1 MHDKLLHM
9 IYYKDDL
16 ETKREDVAP
25 EEQFIQVSAL
35 QLEEGSTFRPHKHI
49 WKEAPEP
56 EVIAQESW
64 CIMKGRVKAHFYDL
78 DDSLIGEYEL
88 NEGDISLTIIS
99 RGANPHQI
107 NFSPSLPV
115 YPPNLENPGLLVH
128 AYIIYFSVFLL
139 TFTASLPVSSSV
151 TVTLLSRSFISP

>member
-1 MHDKLLHM
+1 MLKIYSDIMHDKLLHM

-88 NEGDISLTIIS
+88 NEGDISLTFEGGHTYTILED
-99 RGANPHQI
+99 AK
-107 NFSPSLPV
+107 V
-115 YPPNLENPGLLVH
+115 YEYKTGPYQGEEKDK
-128 AYIIYFSVFLL
+128 VFLE
-139 TFTASLPVSSSV
+139 T
-151 TVTLLSRSFISP
+151 

>member
-49 WKEAPEP
+49 WEEAPEP

-88 NEGDISLTIIS
+88 NEGDISLTFEGGHTYTILED
-99 RGANPHQI
+99 AK
-107 NFSPSLPV
+107 V
-115 YPPNLENPGLLVH
+115 YEYKTGPYQGVEKDK
-128 AYIIYFSVFLL
+128 VFLE
-139 TFTASLPVSSSV
+139 T
-151 TVTLLSRSFISP
+151 

>member
-1 MHDKLLHM
+1 MLKIYSNIMDNKLLHM

-35 QLEEGSTFRPHKHI
+35 QLEKGSTFRPHKHI

-88 NEGDISLTIIS
+88 NEGDISLTFEGGHTYTI
-99 RGANPHQI
+99 
-107 NFSPSLPV
+107 
-115 YPPNLENPGLLVH
+115 LEDARVFEYKTGPYQGVEKDK
-128 AYIIYFSVFLL
+128 VFLE
-139 TFTASLPVSSSV
+139 T
-151 TVTLLSRSFISP
+151 

>member
-1 MHDKLLHM
+1 MLKIYSDIMHDKLLHM

-88 NEGDISLTIIS
+88 NEGEIKITLELLQSTSL
-99 RGANPHQI
+99 
-107 NFSPSLPV
+107 
-115 YPPNLENPGLLVH
+115 LLRL
-128 AYIIYFSVFLL
+128 FC
-139 TFTASLPVSSSV
+139 
-151 TVTLLSRSFISP
+151 LLSS

>member
-1 MHDKLLHM
+1 MLKIYSNIMDNKLLHM

-88 NEGDISLTIIS
+88 NEGDISLTFEGGHTYTI
-99 RGANPHQI
+99 
-107 NFSPSLPV
+107 
-115 YPPNLENPGLLVH
+115 LEDARVFEYKTGPYQGVEKDK
-128 AYIIYFSVFLL
+128 VFLE
-139 TFTASLPVSSSV
+139 T
-151 TVTLLSRSFISP
+151 

>member
-1 MHDKLLHM
+1 MLKIYSDIMHDKLLHM
-9 IYYKDDL
+9 IYYIDDL
-16 ETKREDVAP
+16 ETKRVDVAP

-88 NEGDISLTIIS
+88 NEGDISLTFEGGHTYTILED
-99 RGANPHQI
+99 AK
-107 NFSPSLPV
+107 V
-115 YPPNLENPGLLVH
+115 YEYKTGPYQGVEKDK
-128 AYIIYFSVFLL
+128 VFLE
-139 TFTASLPVSSSV
+139 T
-151 TVTLLSRSFISP
+151 

>member
-88 NEGDISLTIIS
+88 NEGDISLTFEGGHTYTILED
-99 RGANPHQI
+99 AK
-107 NFSPSLPV
+107 V
-115 YPPNLENPGLLVH
+115 YEYKTGPYQGVEKDK
-128 AYIIYFSVFLL
+128 VFLE
-139 TFTASLPVSSSV
+139 T
-151 TVTLLSRSFISP
+151 